1 MTPQTF
7 TARATAGTETR
18 VNVQL
23 RDFTLTIDEPV
34 ALGGSDQGPNPVEF
48 VLAAV
53 MGCMNVVVHLVAKE
67 RGVRIRSL
75 EATARGSLDPARFMG
90 RPTQERTGF
99 TEIEVGLDIDSDASS
114 EELEEII
121 HVAEERCPVSDN
133 LSHPTPVRIRLT
145 SGR

>member
-7 TARATAGTETR
+7 TARATAETETR

-90 RPTQERTGF
+90 RPDRKSTR
-99 TEIEVGLDIDSDASS
+99 LNSS
-114 EELEEII
+114 
-121 HVAEERCPVSDN
+121 HVAISYA
-133 LSHPTPVRIRLT
+133 
-145 SGR
+145 

>member
-1 MTPQTF
+1 
-7 TARATAGTETR
+7 
-18 VNVQL
+18 
-23 RDFTLTIDEPV
+23 
-34 ALGGSDQGPNPVEF
+34 
-48 VLAAV
+48 

-121 HVAEERCPVSDN
+121 HVAEERCPVSRSEEHTSE
-133 LSHPTPVRIRLT
+133 LQSRGHLVCRLVLEKIKDT
-145 SGR
+145 D

>member
-1 MTPQTF
+1 SRHGRHQV
-7 TARATAGTETR
+7 G
-18 VNVQL
+18 V
-23 RDFTLTIDEPV
+23 
-34 ALGGSDQGPNPVEF
+34 

-53 MGCMNVVVHLVAKE
+53 IGWMNVVFHLVAKE

-75 EATARGSLDPARFMG
+75 QATARASLAPARFRG

-121 HVAEERCPVSDN
+121 RVAEERCPVSDN